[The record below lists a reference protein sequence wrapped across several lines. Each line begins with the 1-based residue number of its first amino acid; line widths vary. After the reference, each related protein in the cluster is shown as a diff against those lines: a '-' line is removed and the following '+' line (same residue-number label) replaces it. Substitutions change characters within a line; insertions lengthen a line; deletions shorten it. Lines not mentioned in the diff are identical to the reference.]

1 MLSDMR
7 GKRILINPIDD
18 YCDYKGELFMAN
30 KKFSVT
36 INAQGTLHEKAGFIE
51 YKMPERM
58 AQEYLKSRKGDDA
71 KMRPNDYLCKVVNE
85 NFGLKGHCVKVIR
98 Y

>member
-1 MLSDMR
+1 MR
-7 GKRILINPIDD
+7 GKRILINPVDD
-18 YCDYKGELFMAN
+18 YCNCKGEFIMSMKYKMIMKAE
-30 KKFSVT
+30 
-36 INAQGTLHEKAGFIE
+36 GTLHEKTGFIE

-58 AQEYLKSRKGDDA
+58 AQEYLKDRKGDDA

-85 NFGLKGHCVKVIR
+85 NFGLKGLCVNVIR

>member
-1 MLSDMR
+1 MR
-7 GKRILINPIDD
+7 GKRILIKPIDD
-18 YCDYKGELFMAN
+18 YCDLKGEEIMAI
-30 KKFSVT
+30 VT
-36 INAQGTLHEKAGFIE
+36 KAGTLHEKAGCIE
-51 YKMPERM
+51 YKMPELM
-58 AQEYLKSRKGDDA
+58 ARELLKNRKGDDA